1 VHALFARLLA
11 RSLGRELALSKDV
24 RFSPSP
30 VAVVNGFS
38 SISQFRFLVVDG
50 FSSLTR
56 CCIVPV
62 LSVCVHLCLAS
73 VCLLRVAVSWRR
85 VNARE
90 REREREREDFFGVSL

>member
-1 VHALFARLLA
+1 MGRVSSVFVSRFCARFVCSLN
-11 RSLGRELALSKDV
+11 RSRGREVALSKDV

-38 SISQFRFLVVDG
+38 SISQSRLVVVDG

-73 VCLLRVAVSWRR
+73 VCLLLVSVSWRR
-85 VNARE
+85 VNA
-90 REREREREDFFGVSL
+90 

>member
-1 VHALFARLLA
+1 VHALFA
-11 RSLGRELALSKDV
+11 RSLGRELALFKDV

-38 SISQFRFLVVDG
+38 SISQFRVLVVNG

-62 LSVCVHLCLAS
+62 FSVCVHLCLAS
-73 VCLLRVAVSWRR
+73 VCLLRVSVSWRR

-90 REREREREDFFGVSL
+90 REREREGFFCVSL